1 MITELLEST
10 KTLDL
15 DFKKHSLQEVVEESL
30 SVASDRINLQ
40 KITLNKA
47 FLPSP
52 LYVLADKSKLQIAFS
67 NILINAV
74 ESMEMQKGELCV
86 SINEAPNSYRVSIK
100 DNGKGIAQEH
110 LSKIFDPFFTM
121 KKNGLGL
128 GLSAAY
134 GIFQSHKATMQ
145 VESMVNNGTTFIL
158 DFNKSEE

>member
-1 MITELLEST
+1 
-10 KTLDL
+10 
-15 DFKKHSLQEVVEESL
+15 
-30 SVASDRINLQ
+30 
-40 KITLNKA
+40 
-47 FLPSP
+47 
-52 LYVLADKSKLQIAFS
+52 
-67 NILINAV
+67 
-74 ESMEMQKGELCV
+74 MEMQKGELCV